1 MPVIAQHVI
10 PTAAG
15 YDSPHYAAD
24 LYRYAHLS
32 DHAAVQALLSPG
44 GSPRTINLPVDAH
57 HRQIPATMQG
67 SYFADYYGR
76 IHVRPAIVDLGNVIS
91 AQQFPVWVFNA
102 HLAPISLQAING
114 LAEGIILSGQAAPPL
129 EWAALQERE
138 YQVSVTPEGRPVI
151 DSSVTFDFGSER
163 PFFRIIGNR
172 IVAFT
177 FAPNWDDPIS
187 ERLSWLTDVLRSE
200 SMATQ
205 RRALRTAPRRE
216 FSAKFIAYGRDRQ
229 SLDSALLGWGSM
241 VWALPI
247 WPDVQ
252 LLEAGVSAGATSCF
266 CSTSGRDFSTPGL
279 AMFRGESAQDF
290 EVVEVIAVTP
300 TGLTFKRAV
309 SRDWPDGSR
318 LYPVRRAILADE
330 PQMTRL
336 TDMLAETEARFTLV
350 EPCDWPTILPEA
362 KYRGRPVLE
371 SRPDESKDL
380 TWKYERML
388 SKLDNKTGIPGI
400 SDIARVAMPVMS
412 WRWIDCGRDRQSAL
426 RSLLYGLRGQQI
438 AIWVPTH
445 ADDLT
450 VVEVAPDTSKAIVVA
465 NVGYSRFCQGRAG
478 RKDIRIEFF
487 DGSVLHRRIVSA
499 GELDSGRERLEL
511 DAPHGRQLDPA
522 DISRVCFMV
531 LVTLAS
537 DKIEWTHHTDADGVA
552 EVSLTFRGVRDD
564 DIP

>member
-1 MPVIAQHVI
+1 
-10 PTAAG
+10 
-15 YDSPHYAAD
+15 
-24 LYRYAHLS
+24 
-32 DHAAVQALLSPG
+32 
-44 GSPRTINLPVDAH
+44 
-57 HRQIPATMQG
+57 
-67 SYFADYYGR
+67 
-76 IHVRPAIVDLGNVIS
+76 
-91 AQQFPVWVFNA
+91 
-102 HLAPISLQAING
+102 
-114 LAEGIILSGQAAPPL
+114 
-129 EWAALQERE
+129 
-138 YQVSVTPEGRPVI
+138 
-151 DSSVTFDFGSER
+151 
-163 PFFRIIGNR
+163 
-172 IVAFT
+172 
-177 FAPNWDDPIS
+177 
-187 ERLSWLTDVLRSE
+187 
-200 SMATQ
+200 
-205 RRALRTAPRRE
+205 
-216 FSAKFIAYGRDRQ
+216 
-229 SLDSALLGWGSM
+229 
-241 VWALPI
+241 
-247 WPDVQ
+247 
-252 LLEAGVSAGATSCF
+252 
-266 CSTSGRDFSTPGL
+266 
-279 AMFRGESAQDF
+279 MFRGESAQDF

-350 EPCDWPTILPEA
+350 ESCDWPALLPEA

-388 SKLDNKTGIPGI
+388 SKLDNKTGIPDI

-412 WRWIDCGRDRQSAL
+412 WRWLDCGRDRQSAL

-465 NVGYSRFCQGRAG
+465 NVGYSRFCQGWAG

-499 GELDSGRERLEL
+499 GELDSDRERLEL